1 MFVQSNLYYARK
13 TAVAVKFIEK
23 TQKNLVFGRKK
34 EGEWFLRGGIWDF

>member
-1 MFVQSNLYYARK
+1 MFVQSNLCYARK

-34 EGEWFLRGGIWDF
+34 RGNGF